1 MPEPASASRSPS
13 GLFTR
18 RNLVLLLAG
27 AVTIAAGYGVLVS
40 GSASLAAVLLVL
52 GYVVIFP
59 LALLA

>member
-1 MPEPASASRSPS
+1 MPENPDHQT

-18 RNLVLLLAG
+18 RNVALMLAG
-27 AVTIAAGYGVLVS
+27 VVTIAAGYGLLVG
-40 GSASLAAVLLVL
+40 GSASLAAVFLVV